1 MIADP
6 CTGWGLAGETSE
18 AKQPS
23 SYSHRIEN
31 TRRAYRGSG
40 SCRLSLYCPK
50 IVTTQFSTN
59 THMTRLTRK
68 QIEEG
73 LKATPIEQ
81 ILLGVAG
88 AKDTRLTAKQKA
100 FAEEV
105 AKGNTK
111 AGAYRKAY
119 NSKGKPKTQSENG
132 QKLVKNEAIQRQIEA
147 YQVALEAQKY
157 TTPAHLRALTI
168 HKLTEKALD
177 PDIAPAQQIKALELL
192 GKITEVALFTERR
205 EIIQTS
211 NSSEIR
217 AKLLSSIRLALS
229 TQNAETIEPNQAD
242 DLLAELS
249 GVHPDDAQTPD
260 HDQPDIDQDAQQ
272 INECPPDPFLNQ
284 KTATPPDPTSQFLP
298 DGTTPAMHAIPHTES
313 QLNSA
318 NEPLTTSGVTP
329 VTGENVINSTA
340 CVSSSSNP
348 ILSKGEGA

>member
-1 MIADP
+1 
-6 CTGWGLAGETSE
+6 
-18 AKQPS
+18 
-23 SYSHRIEN
+23 
-31 TRRAYRGSG
+31 
-40 SCRLSLYCPK
+40 
-50 IVTTQFSTN
+50 
-59 THMTRLTRK
+59 MTRLTRK

-100 FAEEV
+100 FAEEI

-217 AKLLSSIRLALS
+217 AKLLNSIRLAIS
-229 TQNAETIEPNQAD
+229 SQNAETIEPNQAD

-260 HDQPDIDQDAQQ
+260 HDQPDIDQATALVID
-272 INECPPDPFLNQ
+272 PDPQTPLLNQ
-284 KTATPPDPTSQFLP
+284 IEATPPDPDPQNQAS
-298 DGTTPAMHAIPHTES
+298 TTASPLHSIPHTQS
-313 QLNSA
+313 QQNSA
-318 NEPLTTSGVTP
+318 DEPVTNSGVTP
-329 VTGENVINSTA
+329 VTGESVINSTT

-348 ILSKGEGA
+348 ILSRGEGG

>member
-1 MIADP
+1 
-6 CTGWGLAGETSE
+6 
-18 AKQPS
+18 
-23 SYSHRIEN
+23 
-31 TRRAYRGSG
+31 
-40 SCRLSLYCPK
+40 
-50 IVTTQFSTN
+50 
-59 THMTRLTRK
+59 MTRLTRK

-157 TTPAHLRALTI
+157 TTPQHLRALTI

-217 AKLLSSIRLALS
+217 AKLLTSIRLALS
-229 TQNAETIEPNQAD
+229 TQNAETIEPDQAN

-249 GVHPDDAQTPD
+249 GVQPDDAQTSDYVDEDD
-260 HDQPDIDQDAQQ
+260 HQVTALAVD
-272 INECPPDPFLNQ
+272 PDPQTPSLNQ
-284 KTATPPDPTSQFLP
+284 KTATPPDPAHQFLP
-298 DGTTPAMHAIPHTES
+298 DGTTPAMHAIPHIQT
-313 QLNSA
+313 QLDSA
-318 NEPLTTSGVTP
+318 NQPVTTSGVTP
-329 VTGENVINSTA
+329 VTGESVVNSTA

-348 ILSKGEGA
+348 ILSKGEGG

>member
-1 MIADP
+1 M
-6 CTGWGLAGETSE
+6 
-18 AKQPS
+18 K
-23 SYSHRIEN
+23 
-31 TRRAYRGSG
+31 
-40 SCRLSLYCPK
+40 
-50 IVTTQFSTN
+50 
-59 THMTRLTRK
+59 RLTRK

-88 AKDTRLTAKQKA
+88 ARDTRLTAKQIA

-147 YQVALEAQKY
+147 FKVALEAQKY
-157 TTPAHLRALTI
+157 QTPAHLRALTI

-211 NSSEIR
+211 NSLEIR

-229 TQNAETIEPNQAD
+229 TQTAEDIEPNQAD

-249 GVHPDDAQTPD
+249 GVQPDDAQTSD
-260 HDQPDIDQDAQQ
+260 YVDMSTDQDAQQ
-272 INECPPDPFLNQ
+272 INECPPDPSLNQ
-284 KTATPPDPTSQFLP
+284 KTETPPDPTSQFLP
-298 DGTTPAMHAIPHTES
+298 DGTTPAMHAIP
-313 QLNSA
+313 
-318 NEPLTTSGVTP
+318 LTQSPPNMKLPPDPQPGVTGVTP
-329 VTGENVINSTA
+329 ENVINSTTS
-340 CVSSSSNP
+340 VSSSSNP

>member
-1 MIADP
+1 M
-6 CTGWGLAGETSE
+6 
-18 AKQPS
+18 K
-23 SYSHRIEN
+23 
-31 TRRAYRGSG
+31 
-40 SCRLSLYCPK
+40 
-50 IVTTQFSTN
+50 
-59 THMTRLTRK
+59 RLTRK

-88 AKDTRLTAKQKA
+88 ARDTRLTAKQIA

-147 YQVALEAQKY
+147 FKVALEAQKY
-157 TTPAHLRALTI
+157 QTPAHLRALTI

-217 AKLLSSIRLALS
+217 AKLLTSIRLALS
-229 TQNAETIEPNQAD
+229 TQTAEDIEPNQAD

-249 GVHPDDAQTPD
+249 GVQPDDAQTSD
-260 HDQPDIDQDAQQ
+260 YVDIDTDQDAQQ
-272 INECPPDPFLNQ
+272 INECPPDPSLNQ
-284 KTATPPDPTSQFLP
+284 KTETPPDPTSQFLP
-298 DGTTPAMHAIPHTES
+298 DGTTPAMHAIP
-313 QLNSA
+313 
-318 NEPLTTSGVTP
+318 LTQSPQNTKLPPDQQPGVTGVTP
-329 VTGENVINSTA
+329 ENVINSTTS
-340 CVSSSSNP
+340 VSSSSNP